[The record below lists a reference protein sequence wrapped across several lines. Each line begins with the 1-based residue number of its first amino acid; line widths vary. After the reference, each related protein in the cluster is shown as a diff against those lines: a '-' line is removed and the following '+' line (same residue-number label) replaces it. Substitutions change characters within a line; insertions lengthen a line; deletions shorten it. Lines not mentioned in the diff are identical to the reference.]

1 MSSLHERLADARE
14 TLIRAGI
21 PAEEAALDAE
31 VLARHVLDCDRAT
44 LLTRARDPL
53 PSAFDRLYHA
63 LIARR
68 VAREPVAY
76 IVGHREFWG
85 LEFDVTPA
93 VLIPRPETE
102 LVVEEA
108 LASLPRRDI
117 VRHIIDVGTGS
128 GCLAVTL
135 AVEFPPA
142 NVTATDTSHEALAV
156 AYRNA
161 DRHNVIGRITFVQA
175 DVLKDLTEPAD
186 LIVSNPPYVPAGD
199 AATLQAEVARYE
211 PASALYG
218 GPDGLDVIR
227 RLVGSARQHLAAGGW
242 LIIEFGFGQEAG
254 VREVA
259 REAGWNVARIRSD
272 LQGIPRVAVLRR

>member
-1 MSSLHERLADARE
+1 MASLHESLANARE
-14 TLIRAGI
+14 TLIGARI
-21 PAEEAALDAE
+21 PREEAALDAE

-44 LLTRARDPL
+44 LLTRTRDPL

-85 LEFDVTPA
+85 LDFDVSPA

-102 LVVEEA
+102 LIIEEA
-108 LASLPRRDI
+108 LASLPRRDV

-135 AVEFPPA
+135 AVEFPLA
-142 NVTATDTSHEALAV
+142 QVTATDTSREALEV

-161 DRHNVIGRITFVQA
+161 IRHNVIGRIAFVQGDLLQ
-175 DVLKDLTEPAD
+175 DVAGPAD

-199 AATLQAEVARYE
+199 AATLQPEVARYE
-211 PASALYG
+211 PSSALYG
-218 GPDGLDVIR
+218 GDDGLDVIR
-227 RLVGSARQHLAAGGW
+227 RLFGSARQHLADGGW
-242 LIIEFGFGQEAG
+242 LIVEFGFGQEAA
-254 VREVA
+254 VREAA
-259 REAGWNVARIRSD
+259 REAGWNVARMRSD
-272 LQGIPRVAVLRR
+272 LQGIPRIAVLRR

>member
-1 MSSLHERLADARE
+1 MLHERLAEARL
-14 TLIRAGI
+14 TLIQAGI
-21 PAEEAALDAE
+21 AAEEAALDAE

-53 PSAFDRLYHA
+53 PSAFTRLFQG
-63 LIARR
+63 LVSRRARR
-68 VAREPVAY
+68 EPLAY

-102 LVVEEA
+102 LIVEEA
-108 LASLPRRDI
+108 LASLPRRDL
-117 VRHIIDVGTGS
+117 VRHIVDVGTGS

-135 AVEFPPA
+135 AIEFPA
-142 NVTATDTSHEALAV
+142 ARITATDTSRDALAV

-161 DRHNVIGRITFVQA
+161 ERHNVIGRITFTQT
-175 DVLKDLTEPAD
+175 DVLENISGLAD

-199 AATLQAEVARYE
+199 AATLQPEVRDYE
-211 PASALYG
+211 PTEALYG

-227 RLVGSARQHLAAGGW
+227 KLLAGASPALASGGW

-254 VREVA
+254 VRDA
-259 REAGWNVARIRSD
+259 AQRAGWTVVRIRSD